1 MSMTLDSAGSL
12 LAGLSSVSQ
21 SSVNAAGSASKSEAK
36 TEEAQANPAFTV
48 SLSSAA
54 LEGSKSTGALDTLYN
69 ARGATTNLSG
79 TEIPQF
85 QASIEADVSA
95 IEMMLSGNYGQQ
107 LDDLI
112 NK

>member
-12 LAGLSSVSQ
+12 LAGLSSISQ
-21 SSVNAAGSASKSEAK
+21 PSANAPGAASKSEAK
-36 TEEAQANPAFTV
+36 AASNPAFTV

-54 LEGSKSTGALDTLYN
+54 LQGTKSTGAVDTLYN

-79 TEIPQF
+79 AEIPQF
-85 QASIEADVSA
+85 QASIDADVSA
-95 IEMMLSGNYGQQ
+95 IEMMLSGDYGQQ

>member
-12 LAGLSSVSQ
+12 LAGLTSISQ
-21 SSVNAAGSASKSEAK
+21 SSVNSAGSASKGEAK
-36 TEEAQANPAFTV
+36 AESNPAFTV

-69 ARGATTNLSG
+69 ARGATTNLEG

-85 QASIEADVSA
+85 QASIDADVSA
-95 IEMMLSGNYGQQ
+95 IEMMLNGDYGQQ
-107 LDDLI
+107 LDDLL

>member
-1 MSMTLDSAGSL
+1 MSMTLDSASSL
-12 LAGLSSVSQ
+12 LAGLSSISQ
-21 SSVNAAGSASKSEAK
+21 PSANASGAASKSEAK
-36 TEEAQANPAFTV
+36 AASNPAFTV

-54 LEGSKSTGALDTLYN
+54 LAGAKSAGALDTLYN

-85 QASIEADVSA
+85 QASIDADVSA
-95 IEMMLSGNYGQQ
+95 IEMMLNGNYGQQ